1 MCWGCHIFFKDA
13 FRFLWLAV
21 IWMSQLPVG
30 VTWFRT
36 VITVLFKQSLLF
48 RMIKPVGGMQGP
60 IELYIYVRSL
70 FYGEDRATPNTQ
82 VHLQLC
88 RSSSMQLG
96 RTLPSPFYLVS
107 AGLYP
112 ICSVAGVP
120 CQIGKRLETA
130 CPCEASATAGL
141 WQDTRWCVLASTPP
155 TLPAAMLVCSTIQ
168 RQHAY
173 CSICKVICWCAA
185 LWRVADLRQIVPWL
199 MMAIGADWR
208 DRSITSDFVEASLI
222 LRNRTFKSMCCSF
235 LCCPK
240 FEMWC

>member
-96 RTLPSPFYLVS
+96 RTLPSPLLSLCWPVPDMLCGRGALS
-107 AGLYP
+107 NRQAAGGCMP
-112 ICSVAGVP
+112 VRSKRHRRIVAGY
-120 CQIGKRLETA
+120 
-130 CPCEASATAGL
+130 S
-141 WQDTRWCVLASTPP
+141 
-155 TLPAAMLVCSTIQ
+155 LVC
-168 RQHAY
+168 
-173 CSICKVICWCAA
+173 
-185 LWRVADLRQIVPWL
+185 L
-199 MMAIGADWR
+199 G
-208 DRSITSDFVEASLI
+208 
-222 LRNRTFKSMCCSF
+222 
-235 LCCPK
+235 
-240 FEMWC
+240 